1 MEEDSAYEAS
11 SFLQSQNLQAS
22 QMSQVQKSKFVYK
35 EAPANS
41 NLLEN
46 MDNNELLD
54 NQESDTSSDEIDED
68 QAMKDLLMT
77 DNGKEFMSFVNS
89 RNGGLMKS

>member
-1 MEEDSAYEAS
+1 
-11 SFLQSQNLQAS
+11 
-22 QMSQVQKSKFVYK
+22 
-35 EAPANS
+35 
-41 NLLEN
+41 

-54 NQESDTSSDEIDED
+54 NQESDTSSEEIDED

-89 RNGGLMKS
+89 RTGGLMKS

>member
-1 MEEDSAYEAS
+1 
-11 SFLQSQNLQAS
+11 
-22 QMSQVQKSKFVYK
+22 MSQVQKSKFVYK

-68 QAMKDLLMT
+68 
-77 DNGKEFMSFVNS
+77 
-89 RNGGLMKS
+89 